1 MAPPGGEKGGKKGG
15 RLKKWGGEQ
24 GEMETGT
31 FWGGGEGHK
40 MLPDVIGAFLGGEE
54 AGKAPG
60 APKI

>member
-1 MAPPGGEKGGKKGG
+1 MG

-40 MLPDVIGAFLGGEE
+40 MLPDVIGVFLGGKE